1 MSKPRITAGAGI
13 NFVSAE
19 MGSMLAIDPV
29 LARAFRAVSPP
40 EQLDPIQY
48 NIDFNVSVET
58 IEDEDILVVSEGNI
72 QNLVA
77 PAINVFRRTLGK
89 SFRYFE
95 LGTEGVLYL
104 EMPLTPVSSF
114 SSSSKEGLLTAPSS
128 SQYINNLRIESYW
141 VLPSLDSAQFKVA
154 PVFPLPEDDKLC
166 MRVAEYSVTEEGAIS
181 FRLLR
186 FGMITISHAIFQ
198 PGYGVST
205 SFRAA

>member
-29 LARAFRAVSPP
+29 LARAFRAISPP
-40 EQLDPIQY
+40 EQPEQIQY

-58 IEDEDILVVSEGNI
+58 IEDEDYLVVSEGNI

-104 EMPLTPVSSF
+104 EMPLTPVGRF
-114 SSSSKEGLLTAPSS
+114 SVSSKEGLLTTPL

-141 VLPSLDSAQFKVA
+141 LLPSLDSAQFKVA
-154 PVFPLPEDDKLC
+154 PVFPLPEDDRLC

-186 FGMITISHAIFQ
+186 FGMITIPHAIFQ

>member
-29 LARAFRAVSPP
+29 LARAFRAISPP
-40 EQLDPIQY
+40 EQPEQIQY

-58 IEDEDILVVSEGNI
+58 IEDEDYLVVSEGNI

-77 PAINVFRRTLGK
+77 PAINVFRGTPGK
-89 SFRYFE
+89 SFRATD
-95 LGTEGVLYL
+95 LGSEGVLYL
-104 EMPLTPVSSF
+104 EMPLTPVSRF
-114 SSSSKEGLLTAPSS
+114 SVSSKAGLMTAPSS
-128 SQYINNLRIESYW
+128 SPYYNSLRIESYW
-141 VLPSLDSAQFKVA
+141 LLPFLDSAQFKVA
-154 PVFPLPEDDKLC
+154 PVFPLPEDDRLC
-166 MRVAEYSVTEEGAIS
+166 MRVAEYSVTDEGAIS

-186 FGMITISHAIFQ
+186 FGMITIPHAIFQ

>member
-29 LARAFRAVSPP
+29 LARAFRAISPP
-40 EQLDPIQY
+40 EQPEQIQY

-58 IEDEDILVVSEGNI
+58 IEDEDYLVVSEGNI

-77 PAINVFRRTLGK
+77 PAINVFRRTPGK

-104 EMPLTPVSSF
+104 EMPLTPVSRF
-114 SSSSKEGLLTAPSS
+114 SVSSKEGLLTTPL

-141 VLPSLDSAQFKVA
+141 LLPSLDSAQFKVA
-154 PVFPLPEDDKLC
+154 PVFPLPEDDRLC
-166 MRVAEYSVTEEGAIS
+166 MRVAEYSVTDEGAIS

-186 FGMITISHAIFQ
+186 FGMITIPHAIFQ